1 MGAAS
6 SIPADPEDDDR
17 NKQSPVGTSVKDPNG
32 IETGEIVWL
41 INFTQFSNYGKY
53 PPPKPK
59 HNNLNV
65 CRYIKKNSTFVVI
78 ISIV

>member
-6 SIPADPEDDDR
+6 SIPVDPEEDGR
-17 NKQSPVGTSVKDPNG
+17 NIQSPVGALVDLSSNEKDPNEV
-32 IETGEIVWL
+32 ETGEIVWL
-41 INFTQFSNYGKY
+41 INFTQFSIYGKY

-65 CRYIKKNSTFVVI
+65 CK
-78 ISIV
+78 